1 MICVCERSITFRAI
15 HVTEGFPGRGLIL
28 YPRVSLCLDCDAVWS
43 IKGGKTHQGVKYF
56 NGFDRSPGIITIKV
70 GQSLLGMCSADCFSC
85 FSVMFICCC
94 FATGKVR
101 RAANQWFDWPRE
113 ISSPLFRSV
122 VADDD
127 MYNWCS
133 IAVTVTRSLLMKNT
147 INGRLLDRYSSLSVS
162 DT

>member
-15 HVTEGFPGRGLIL
+15 HVTEGFPG
-28 YPRVSLCLDCDAVWS
+28 PNFVSTCKFMLRLWRSLV
-43 IKGGKTHQGVKYF
+43 HQGRK
-56 NGFDRSPGIITIKV
+56 DPSRSEIFQRVRPQPRDHYHKGWSV
-70 GQSLLGMCSADCFSC
+70 AVRDVFCWLFFLFFCDVYLLLL
-85 FSVMFICCC
+85 
-94 FATGKVR
+94 ATGKVR
-101 RAANQWFDWPRE
+101 RAASQWFDWRRE

>member
-15 HVTEGFPGRGLIL
+15 HVTEGFPG
-28 YPRVSLCLDCDAVWS
+28 PNFVSTCKFMLRLWRSLV
-43 IKGGKTHQGVKYF
+43 HQGRK
-56 NGFDRSPGIITIKV
+56 DPSRSEIFQRVRPQPRDHYHKGWSV
-70 GQSLLGMCSADCFSC
+70 AVRDVFSSADCFSC

-101 RAANQWFDWPRE
+101 RAASQWFDWPRE